1 MMQQSQP
8 YDSALKSLLEDHA
21 AEIIPLLLPDARMLE
36 ELNDEILKPSLRA
49 DRVYRIWYR
58 ERPCILH
65 IEFETGSDSSMAQRL
80 YQYNGILLK
89 KHDKPVLSLVVY
101 PFHVSLPTSP
111 LEVSIEEEGIVVFH
125 FRVIALWE
133 LDAQYYLDNHA
144 MGFYPLLP
152 TMRNARCDILKR
164 ALDELR
170 EWYSDERRKLAA
182 RLLWFDL
189 FLQRTAMVSAED
201 KEEVKK
207 KLDSLD
213 SLLEESRFV
222 KRAEARGRVEG
233 RVEGKVEGAVE
244 ALQQA
249 VVEIVQGRFAPL
261 TELAR
266 QKVVEIK
273 DIKELHLLVKQ
284 VATAR
289 DEEVARWLL
298 TLSAA

>member
-1 MMQQSQP
+1 MMQQAQP

-21 AEIIPLLLPDARMLE
+21 AEIIPLLLP
-36 ELNDEILKPSLRA
+36 
-49 DRVYRIWYR
+49 
-58 ERPCILH
+58 
-65 IEFETGSDSSMAQRL
+65 
-80 YQYNGILLK
+80 
-89 KHDKPVLSLVVY
+89 
-101 PFHVSLPTSP
+101 
-111 LEVSIEEEGIVVFH
+111 
-125 FRVIALWE
+125 
-133 LDAQYYLDNHA
+133 
-144 MGFYPLLP
+144 
-152 TMRNARCDILKR
+152 TMQNARCDILKR
-164 ALDELR
+164 ALDELK

-189 FLQRTAMVSAED
+189 FLQRTDMVSAED

-222 KRAEARGRVEG
+222 KRAEARGRI
-233 RVEGKVEGAVE
+233 EGKAEGEIKGRTEGAVE

-261 TELAR
+261 TELAQQR
-266 QKVVEIK
+266 VVEIK